1 MRGKFD
7 LVNFKHVYLHLNKTM
22 LLRSLLK
29 KTPFKALWVFC
40 TLKKIDKS
48 RIRNKFQLSPSIKI
62 RISDASDRA
71 YLIFLMKFAS
81 MRLTSLI

>member
-29 KTPFKALWVFC
+29 KTPFKALWVFY
-40 TLKKIDKS
+40 TLKKIDES

-62 RISDASDRA
+62 RISDASDRG